1 MGFSV
6 FLMSFTGMKNRLLL
20 SFTHILLFLALNTVT
35 VDVWVNRYLCPH
47 ISHLS
52 ISGQI
57 RWLALNGT
65 VGLALMWVFNRS
77 GMDSRWVV
85 FSTHSVGYV
94 LLALVVVI
102 MILVFGGVVLVWS
115 HLIDFLKEIL
125 VRYPEVKEEISE
137 NKVLEQV
144 LIR

>member
-1 MGFSV
+1 MTPPIFYLHHMRAKRGSCSDIYLQYYFYFYSV
-6 FLMSFTGMKNRLLL
+6 L
-20 SFTHILLFLALNTVT
+20 SMI
-35 VDVWVNRYLCPH
+35 
-47 ISHLS
+47 I
-52 ISGQI
+52 GQI

-94 LLALVVVI
+94 LLAVVIVI
-102 MILVFGGVVLVWS
+102 MILVFGGVVLVWT

-125 VRYPEVKEEISE
+125 VRYPEVKNEISE

>member
-1 MGFSV
+1 M
-6 FLMSFTGMKNRLLL
+6 
-20 SFTHILLFLALNTVT
+20 
-35 VDVWVNRYLCPH
+35 
-47 ISHLS
+47 
-52 ISGQI
+52 
-57 RWLALNGT
+57 RWLALNGV
-65 VGLALMWVFNRS
+65 VGLALMWVFNQS

-94 LLALVVVI
+94 LLAVVLII

-125 VRYPEVKEEISE
+125 VRYPEVQEEISE

-144 LIR
+144 LIRYVGYQPIIPTSYVPIYLHFLTYCMI

>member
-6 FLMSFTGMKNRLLL
+6 FLMFYT
-20 SFTHILLFLALNTVT
+20 
-35 VDVWVNRYLCPH
+35 
-47 ISHLS
+47 
-52 ISGQI
+52 GQI
-57 RWLALNGT
+57 RWLALNGI

-77 GMDSRWVV
+77 GMDNGWVV
-85 FSTHSVGYV
+85 FSTHSIGYV
-94 LLALVVVI
+94 LLAMVIVI

-125 VRYPEVKEEISE
+125 VKYPEVQDEISD

>member
-1 MGFSV
+1 MI
-6 FLMSFTGMKNRLLL
+6 LIFT
-20 SFTHILLFLALNTVT
+20 A
-35 VDVWVNRYLCPH
+35 
-47 ISHLS
+47 
-52 ISGQI
+52 GQM
-57 RWLALNGT
+57 RWLALNGV
-65 VGLALMWVFNRS
+65 VGLALLWVFNQS

-94 LLALVVVI
+94 LLAVVLII

-125 VRYPEVKEEISE
+125 VRYPEVQEEISE

-144 LIR
+144 LIRYVGHHVIP